1 MTELAKKVNEAIKP
15 YHPLEKGNFGL
26 RQFSLD
32 LFSDIDDSLDDE
44 PFDFDV
50 NNLGSIVYTIN
61 TLLEVM
67 DKHIMD
73 YDYWKEINEKLSAIL
88 TSEND
93 K

>member
-1 MTELAKKVNEAIKP
+1 MTELAKKVNEAIEP
-15 YHPLEKGNFGL
+15 YHPLEKGNGGL

-44 PFDFDV
+44 SFDFDI

-67 DKHIMD
+67 DKNIPD
-73 YDYWKEINEKLSAIL
+73 YEYWKEINEKLKAL
-88 TSEND
+88 LSENAQ

>member
-1 MTELAKKVNEAIKP
+1 MTELAKKVNEAIEP
-15 YHPLEKGNFGL
+15 YHPLEKGNGGL
-26 RQFSLD
+26 HQFSLD

-44 PFDFDV
+44 SFDFDV

-67 DKHIMD
+67 DKHIID

-88 TSEND
+88 TSENN